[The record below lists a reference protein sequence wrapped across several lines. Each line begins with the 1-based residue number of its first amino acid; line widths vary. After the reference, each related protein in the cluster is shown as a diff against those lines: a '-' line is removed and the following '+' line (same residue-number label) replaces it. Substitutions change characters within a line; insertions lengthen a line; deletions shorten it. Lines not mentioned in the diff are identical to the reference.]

1 MAEEI
6 LGISG
11 QMDISDIQKSFDT
24 LFGNL
29 DELGVKTDSL
39 SARMTKA
46 LNDIAQSSDVS
57 NKSTQQAFK
66 ELSAIISEA
75 QEKLTTTPKKI
86 QDVSLE
92 LSNATKTVE
101 TLKDRLSQATVGTT
115 EWNTVTQMLENQNKT
130 VERLKAQYSALT
142 NTFSDAQTAANV
154 LGTTMGTVNTVSSLS
169 NAATGVNAGLHVGVA
184 AAVGAESVAH
194 AANAEKIG
202 VETQAVNDNTQAF
215 QEANETSRQ
224 RTEIANAEAIALD
237 KLSEQ
242 VLQGKVSEEEYIKA
256 KENAEERYRQ
266 LMNEQAELLEKEKK
280 AREEANTFKVVDGNI
295 VSGDNDMNARA
306 ADALLERAA
315 SIRKE
320 ADEIANSL
328 NRLSEAYTSTT
339 QKAQAEQ
346 KKEEESTN
354 KTLDAIRAKEDELK
368 KLNEQVEL
376 MKAHHANGW
385 GGDFFTSMRKG
396 ENPLNVI
403 KEYFAEGS
411 AIKEKQQ
418 QIADITAELEKLRT
432 AADETKTSTTDIWS
446 GMSKNDITNSIQE
459 NIAQLKILKSEY
471 SEIAQVY
478 GKDSDKAQA
487 NKEKQEEITREIIQ
501 SKEKLRE
508 MGTSYEDATKE
519 AKKTAKETQGIGKEA
534 EKSSSKV
541 KGIFGGLKS
550 SFSGLMKGDFSGL
563 FKFVGKIGIWGAGIA
578 AVGKGLFEASK
589 AAEEFRVA
597 MQPLNHYMD
606 ASKVQEVSQNIL
618 SMTSKT
624 TKSCADMANAALQFA
639 KVWDGLK
646 DAPGALTQMI
656 ESSNEYGALTG
667 RTSEEGAKAIS
678 QMASEYHMTAQEA
691 SEMNNIIASAAKHST
706 DSFGEMSDAIA
717 SAGSTTALYGVTFEE
732 TATLIGYS
740 SGQFGNAQKAASKL
754 SMLLMSMSKLQDKY
768 NPSVVGMV
776 TALKNL
782 KDAYERGENVASKFM
797 ARNRSVAMY
806 FIKNADAIEQ
816 YSKKLENADA
826 KNELLGDLSQ
836 RASTN
841 LKALNNEWN
850 GFLTGLNANLTPTLT
865 NILKFFRRILE
876 GSQQTASQLNYLK
889 NYDKIHPGSNKNVD
903 YTEKVAS
910 KWYLSGFPEAQLSA
924 QTAASMRMESQ
935 KENTKSLTEQ
945 EEQLNKIFDRAYKKA
960 RDKYKPNPKKGY
972 QGISAEGMFN
982 AGMNAVKNAI
992 KNDPQAFS
1000 EFGNAFTYN
1009 YFYKEKKRNTLTLNQ
1024 KPNNTNTDL
1033 GGGFG
1038 GDDKGEEARKY
1049 REQLA
1054 EQQAKE
1060 EARKRKERWDLYVA
1074 EEEKGIAKEKDV
1086 AEKER
1091 RQKKLDFEKK
1101 LHQIDEEA
1109 EQLKQ
1114 ANIQAAKAKYDNDPQ
1129 NKKKEGF
1136 YASGL
1141 DKKVTLTEKQQK
1153 IISTKKEVV
1162 HAQVRE
1168 EDEKALKNLTDKYRN
1183 ENQERLEIEKK
1194 YDADIKKIQEARAK
1208 KQEELNKATTEEQKE
1223 ELQKQIDNLVLAE
1236 AKATKDKGEAIV
1248 SFDFDLLKKNPEYI
1262 QAFEDLNN
1270 VSNETLTSLIDMF
1283 EKFKTKAAESMSPD
1297 QIREFTNTLQSM
1309 QDALLER
1316 ENPFTQV
1323 AETAVEYQISNAQ
1336 VKALEDYIKALKE
1349 GKNIEQANIEVSK
1362 KLGKTYKNQ
1371 EEAEKDL
1378 AKAKDKR
1385 NKAEN
1390 KHQKAVKN
1398 LNAKINELADS
1409 INSLGDIIGGTEGQI
1424 LGIIGGVLSFVT
1436 QTTEGIKLV
1445 AATGANAISSIEKA
1459 SVILGIISAAI
1470 QLLQK
1475 IGSMF
1480 KDTHAQYEEYAQK
1493 LKAVNDLTTAVN
1505 EYKLAVIKAQQQEK
1519 TWFAST
1525 GLIDLRESWTYSQE
1539 ALQGYL
1545 DKLTETQ
1552 AIYQNESGGGWLT
1565 NSLKWVGSA
1574 VGKIVSLPGELVKK
1588 GLEALGVDMNNWLGD
1603 LTKGVVNFAT
1613 GGFEAIFGAGIGK
1626 IIDDSNKYD
1635 KGTTAAYNNLRIETR
1650 KKSSGFLGS
1659 GIGGHK
1665 QKTKDLREWTKQ
1677 KFGKDLFD
1685 ENYMIDVDLAKTI
1698 LDKYGNKLVG
1708 ETKETLEEL
1717 IKFKEEYDKFNEQ
1730 LHEYVSELYSPL
1742 VDNFTDALFDW
1753 FDNGKDVMDS
1763 FKQYATSTFREIAK
1777 EMIKSMVITEIFN
1790 KYKDQ
1795 LSNIYMAYISGAMS
1809 EEQFINSMTGVVG
1822 SLTKDLEKG
1831 IPAAQKTLTALDE
1844 SLRKAGYDLHEA
1856 EQSSQS
1862 ATGKAIEAVTADQAN
1877 TLIGIG
1883 YAMQISIEQGNTTR
1897 ESMRSNVETICY
1909 YQTQISCDISEIKDI
1924 QYQGLN
1930 QLQQIVKN
1938 TEPIVAINENI
1949 ASMYKLMRERI

>member
-11 QMDISDIQKSFDT
+11 QVDISDIQKSFDT

-66 ELSAIISEA
+66 ELNAIISEA

-92 LSNATKTVE
+92 LSNAAKTVE

-224 RTEIANAEAIALD
+224 RTETANAEAIALD

-242 VLQGKVSEEEYIKA
+242 VLQGKASEEEYIKA
-256 KENAEERYRQ
+256 KESAEERYRQ

-280 AREEANTFKVVDGNI
+280 AREEANTFKVIDGNI
-295 VSGDNDMNARA
+295 VSGNNDMNARA

-315 SIRKE
+315 NIRKE
-320 ADEIANSL
+320 ADEIASSL

-376 MKAHHANGW
+376 MEAHHANGW

-403 KEYFAEGS
+403 KDYFAEGS

-446 GMSKNDITNSIQE
+446 GMSSKNDITNSIQE

-519 AKKTAKETQGIGKEA
+519 AKKTAKETKGIGKEA

-550 SFSGLMKGDFSGL
+550 SFSGLMKSDFSGL
-563 FKFVGKIGIWGAGIA
+563 FKFVGKIGVWGAGIA
-578 AVGKGLFEASK
+578 AVGKGLFESSK
-589 AAEEFRVA
+589 AAEAFRVA
-597 MQPLNHYMD
+597 LQPLDHYMD
-606 ASKVQEVSQNIL
+606 TDKIKDVRQNIL
-618 SMTSKT
+618 ALTATT
-624 TKSCADMANAALQFA
+624 TKSCADMANAALQFV

-656 ESSNEYGALTG
+656 KSANEYGALTG
-667 RTSEEGAKAIS
+667 KTSEEGAKAIS
-678 QMASEYHMTAQEA
+678 KMASEYHMTAQEA
-691 SEMNNIIASAAKHST
+691 SEMSNIIASASKHSVS
-706 DSFGEMSDAIA
+706 SFGEMSDAIA
-717 SAGSTTALYGVTFEE
+717 SAGSTASLYGIGFKEM
-732 TATLIGYS
+732 ATLIGYS
-740 SGQFGNAQKAASKL
+740 SGQFGDANKAASKF

-816 YSKKLENADA
+816 YGKKLEDAHA
-826 KNELLGDLSQ
+826 KNELLSDLSS
-836 RASTN
+836 RASVN
-841 LKALNNEWN
+841 LAALKNEWN
-850 GFLTGLNANLTPTLT
+850 GFLTGLNANLTPVLT
-865 NILKFFRRILE
+865 NILKFFRTITGGAQEAADVLH
-876 GSQQTASQLNYLK
+876 YLK
-889 NYDKIHPGSNKNVD
+889 VMDNEKGRSKASIGPVGTGGFNANLAGSTIAEGADVD
-903 YTEKVAS
+903 
-910 KWYLSGFPEAQLSA
+910 L
-924 QTAASMRMESQ
+924 
-935 KENTKSLTEQ
+935 
-945 EEQLNKIFDRAYKKA
+945 YKKQREALQKIYNKAVAAA
-960 RDKYKPNPKKGY
+960 RNKYKPNSKTGY
-972 QGISAEGMFN
+972 KGISAEGMFN

-992 KNDPQAFS
+992 ENSPQNYSQFKKS
-1000 EFGNAFTYN
+1000 RIYN
-1009 YFYKEKKRNTLTLNQ
+1009 YFYKENKKNTLALNQ

-1091 RQKKLDFEKK
+1091 RQRALDFEKK
-1101 LHQIDEEA
+1101 MHQLDEEA

-1114 ANIQAAKAKYDNDPQ
+1114 KNIDTAKANYEKDPA

-1136 YASGL
+1136 YALGL
-1141 DKKVTLTEKQQK
+1141 DKKVGLTSEQQKYIQTKKDTLLVENAESERKYLREQLQYYYDYLKEFGSIQEQKYAIAKEYDEKIAKATSPNQRKLLEEQKKSSLANVELEAVKQNIDWGSVFGDFGTMFKDQLEPTIKSLKQLASKTENVDEKKTIWELVSKLQKTGTLWDSDIFVTISNDLKTYQEAMRSYAEAQKKEQKVADELTE
-1153 IISTKKEVV
+1153 
-1162 HAQVRE
+1162 AE
-1168 EDEKALKNLTDKYRN
+1168 ERLKNAQKSGNEKDILDASATVDKLK
-1183 ENQERLEIEKK
+1183 NQMSEAA
-1194 YDADIKKIQEARAK
+1194 DATKGNKDAVV
-1208 KQEELNKATTEEQKE
+1208 KATTNLQTSSQRAINQFQQLESCLSGLTSGTLKGIGDALMGLDKLFGGKATDKAASSLVKMTT
-1223 ELQKQIDNLVLAE
+1223 ELFGSNSKLSKTLTKVLGESGMTGEIVSAALGILDILKDGVENLVSSLIDTILGAVNGLIKTALSPKTVTGILKSVFDGVTSIFDTLSFGTISNIFGDNSAKMESKIDKLNTSNEALKMSIDNLRDKIEKSNSLSEILNAQNKKEKQTKELEQNTSKQMIYETWKHGAWRSNLAASVEDNKGWKDAMKQVSAILGKKVKTSGDFLSLSAEEMQRIIDSDNGAELWAKILNEYNKEGGKGGRSDKLSDMLNQYVNDFGNVAQDMADEIKEKLNGISFDSMKDSFISALMDMDKNAEDFASDFSKIMQQALLNLSVDELINGSENNPNGDSLKKLYDDMAE
-1236 AKATKDKGEAIV
+1236 AM
-1248 SFDFDLLKKNPEYI
+1248 KNGTYK
-1262 QAFEDLNN
+1262 
-1270 VSNETLTSLIDMF
+1270 SR
-1283 EKFKTKAAESMSPD
+1283 AE
-1297 QIREFTNTLQSM
+1297 EFAQR
-1309 QDALLER
+1309 QQKLLEQGMKMR
-1316 ENPFTQV
+1316 
-1323 AETAVEYQISNAQ
+1323 
-1336 VKALEDYIKALKE
+1336 D
-1349 GKNIEQANIEVSK
+1349 
-1362 KLGKTYKNQ
+1362 
-1371 EEAEKDL
+1371 
-1378 AKAKDKR
+1378 
-1385 NKAEN
+1385 
-1390 KHQKAVKN
+1390 
-1398 LNAKINELADS
+1398 ELA
-1409 INSLGDIIGGTEGQI
+1409 Q
-1424 LGIIGGVLSFVT
+1424 F
-1436 QTTEGIKLV
+1436 
-1445 AATGANAISSIEKA
+1445 TG
-1459 SVILGIISAAI
+1459 
-1470 QLLQK
+1470 
-1475 IGSMF
+1475 
-1480 KDTHAQYEEYAQK
+1480 
-1493 LKAVNDLTTAVN
+1493 
-1505 EYKLAVIKAQQQEK
+1505 
-1519 TWFAST
+1519 
-1525 GLIDLRESWTYSQE
+1525 
-1539 ALQGYL
+1539 
-1545 DKLTETQ
+1545 
-1552 AIYQNESGGGWLT
+1552 
-1565 NSLKWVGSA
+1565 
-1574 VGKIVSLPGELVKK
+1574 
-1588 GLEALGVDMNNWLGD
+1588 
-1603 LTKGVVNFAT
+1603 
-1613 GGFEAIFGAGIGK
+1613 
-1626 IIDDSNKYD
+1626 
-1635 KGTTAAYNNLRIETR
+1635 
-1650 KKSSGFLGS
+1650 
-1659 GIGGHK
+1659 
-1665 QKTKDLREWTKQ
+1665 
-1677 KFGKDLFD
+1677 
-1685 ENYMIDVDLAKTI
+1685 
-1698 LDKYGNKLVG
+1698 YG
-1708 ETKETLEEL
+1708 
-1717 IKFKEEYDKFNEQ
+1717 
-1730 LHEYVSELYSPL
+1730 
-1742 VDNFTDALFDW
+1742 
-1753 FDNGKDVMDS
+1753 
-1763 FKQYATSTFREIAK
+1763 
-1777 EMIKSMVITEIFN
+1777 
-1790 KYKDQ
+1790 
-1795 LSNIYMAYISGAMS
+1795 
-1809 EEQFINSMTGVVG
+1809 
-1822 SLTKDLEKG
+1822 
-1831 IPAAQKTLTALDE
+1831 
-1844 SLRKAGYDLHEA
+1844 

-1862 ATGKAIEAVTADQAN
+1862 ATGKAIEAITADQAS

-1883 YAMQISIEQGNTTR
+1883 YALQSAVEQGNATR
-1897 ESMRSNVETICY
+1897 ENIHSNVEVICS
-1909 YQTQISCDISEIKDI
+1909 YQMLMSDNISEIRDM

-1930 QLQQIVKN
+1930 QLQQIAKN
-1938 TEPIVAINENI
+1938 TEPITGINENI
-1949 ASMYKLMRERI
+1949 ANMYKLIKERI

>member
-1 MAEEI
+1 M
-6 LGISG
+6 
-11 QMDISDIQKSFDT
+11 
-24 LFGNL
+24 
-29 DELGVKTDSL
+29 
-39 SARMTKA
+39 
-46 LNDIAQSSDVS
+46 
-57 NKSTQQAFK
+57 
-66 ELSAIISEA
+66 
-75 QEKLTTTPKKI
+75 
-86 QDVSLE
+86 
-92 LSNATKTVE
+92 
-101 TLKDRLSQATVGTT
+101 
-115 EWNTVTQMLENQNKT
+115 
-130 VERLKAQYSALT
+130 
-142 NTFSDAQTAANV
+142 
-154 LGTTMGTVNTVSSLS
+154 
-169 NAATGVNAGLHVGVA
+169 
-184 AAVGAESVAH
+184 AH

-224 RTEIANAEAIALD
+224 RTETANAEAIALD

-242 VLQGKVSEEEYIKA
+242 VLQGKASEEEYIKA
-256 KENAEERYRQ
+256 KESAEERYRQ

-315 SIRKE
+315 NIRKE

-339 QKAQAEQ
+339 QTAQAEQ

-403 KEYFAEGS
+403 KDYFAEGS

-459 NIAQLKILKSEY
+459 NIAQLKMLKSEY

-478 GKDSDKAQA
+478 GKDSDKAKE

-501 SKEKLRE
+501 SKDKLRE

-519 AKKTAKETQGIGKEA
+519 AKKTAKETQNIGKEA

-624 TKSCADMANAALQFA
+624 TKSCVDMANAALQFT

-656 ESSNEYGALTG
+656 ESSNEYGALAG

-691 SEMNNIIASAAKHST
+691 SEMNNIIASASKHST

-717 SAGSTTALYGVTFEE
+717 SAGSTTALYGVTFKE

-841 LKALNNEWN
+841 LKALKNEWD
-850 GFLTGLNANLTPTLT
+850 GFLTGLNANLTPVLT
-865 NILKFFRRILE
+865 NILKFFRAITGGAQE
-876 GSQQTASQLNYLK
+876 TADVLHYLK
-889 NYDKIHPGSNKNVD
+889 VMDNEKGRSKASIGPVGTGGFNVHLAGNTIAEEADVDLYKRQRDALQKIYDKAVK
-903 YTEKVAS
+903 A
-910 KWYLSGFPEAQLSA
+910 
-924 QTAASMRMESQ
+924 
-935 KENTKSLTEQ
+935 
-945 EEQLNKIFDRAYKKA
+945 A
-960 RDKYKPNPKKGY
+960 RDKYKPNSKKGY
-972 QGISAEGMFN
+972 RGISAEGMFN

-992 KNDPQAFS
+992 ENSPQDYSQFKK
-1000 EFGNAFTYN
+1000 GRIYN
-1009 YFYKEKKRNTLTLNQ
+1009 YFYKEDKKNTLALNQ
-1024 KPNNTNTDL
+1024 KTNNTNTDL
-1033 GGGFG
+1033 GGNL
-1038 GDDKGEEARKY
+1038 GDDKGDEARKY
-1049 REQLA
+1049 REQMA

-1091 RQKKLDFEKK
+1091 RQRALDFEKK
-1101 LHQIDEEA
+1101 MHQLDEEA

-1114 ANIQAAKAKYDNDPQ
+1114 KNIDTAKANYEKDPA

-1136 YASGL
+1136 YALGL
-1141 DKKVTLTEKQQK
+1141 DKKVGLTSEQQKYIQTKKDTLLVENAESERKYLREQLQYYYDYLKEFGSIQEQKYAIAKEYDEKIAKATSPNQRKLLEEQKKSSLANVELEAVKQNIDWGSVFGDFGTMFKDQLEPTIKSLKQLASKTENVDEKKTIWELVSKLQKTGTLWDSDIFVTISNDLKTYQEAMRSYAEAQKKEQKVADELTE
-1153 IISTKKEVV
+1153 
-1162 HAQVRE
+1162 AE
-1168 EDEKALKNLTDKYRN
+1168 ERLKNAQKSGNEKDILDASATVDKLK
-1183 ENQERLEIEKK
+1183 NQMSEAA
-1194 YDADIKKIQEARAK
+1194 DATKGNKDAVV
-1208 KQEELNKATTEEQKE
+1208 KATTDLQTSSQRAVNQFQQLESCLSGLTSGTLKGIGDALMGLDKLFGGKATDKAASSLVKMTT
-1223 ELQKQIDNLVLAE
+1223 ELFGSNSKLSKTLTKVLGESGMTGEIVSAALGILDILKDGVENLVSSLIDTILGAVNGLIKTVLSPKTVTGILKSVFDGVTSIFDTLSFGTISNIFGDNSAKMESKIDKLNTSNEALKMSIDNLRDKIEKSNSLSEILNAQNKKEKQTKELEQNTSKQMIYETWKHGAWRSNLAASVEDNKGWKDAMKQVSAILGKKVKTSGDFLSLSAEEMQRIIDSDNGAELWAKILNEYNKEGGKGGRSDKLSDMLNQYVNDFGNVAQDMADEIKEKLNGISFDSMKDSFISALMDMDKNAEDFASDFSKIMQQALLNLSVDELINGSENNPNDDSLKKLYDDMAE
-1236 AKATKDKGEAIV
+1236 AMK
-1248 SFDFDLLKKNPEYI
+1248 
-1262 QAFEDLNN
+1262 
-1270 VSNETLTSLIDMF
+1270 NETYKSR
-1283 EKFKTKAAESMSPD
+1283 AE
-1297 QIREFTNTLQSM
+1297 EFAQR
-1309 QDALLER
+1309 QQKLLEQGMKMR
-1316 ENPFTQV
+1316 
-1323 AETAVEYQISNAQ
+1323 
-1336 VKALEDYIKALKE
+1336 D
-1349 GKNIEQANIEVSK
+1349 
-1362 KLGKTYKNQ
+1362 
-1371 EEAEKDL
+1371 
-1378 AKAKDKR
+1378 
-1385 NKAEN
+1385 
-1390 KHQKAVKN
+1390 
-1398 LNAKINELADS
+1398 ELA
-1409 INSLGDIIGGTEGQI
+1409 Q
-1424 LGIIGGVLSFVT
+1424 F
-1436 QTTEGIKLV
+1436 
-1445 AATGANAISSIEKA
+1445 TG
-1459 SVILGIISAAI
+1459 
-1470 QLLQK
+1470 
-1475 IGSMF
+1475 
-1480 KDTHAQYEEYAQK
+1480 
-1493 LKAVNDLTTAVN
+1493 
-1505 EYKLAVIKAQQQEK
+1505 
-1519 TWFAST
+1519 
-1525 GLIDLRESWTYSQE
+1525 
-1539 ALQGYL
+1539 
-1545 DKLTETQ
+1545 
-1552 AIYQNESGGGWLT
+1552 
-1565 NSLKWVGSA
+1565 
-1574 VGKIVSLPGELVKK
+1574 
-1588 GLEALGVDMNNWLGD
+1588 
-1603 LTKGVVNFAT
+1603 
-1613 GGFEAIFGAGIGK
+1613 
-1626 IIDDSNKYD
+1626 
-1635 KGTTAAYNNLRIETR
+1635 
-1650 KKSSGFLGS
+1650 
-1659 GIGGHK
+1659 
-1665 QKTKDLREWTKQ
+1665 
-1677 KFGKDLFD
+1677 
-1685 ENYMIDVDLAKTI
+1685 
-1698 LDKYGNKLVG
+1698 YG
-1708 ETKETLEEL
+1708 
-1717 IKFKEEYDKFNEQ
+1717 
-1730 LHEYVSELYSPL
+1730 
-1742 VDNFTDALFDW
+1742 
-1753 FDNGKDVMDS
+1753 
-1763 FKQYATSTFREIAK
+1763 
-1777 EMIKSMVITEIFN
+1777 
-1790 KYKDQ
+1790 
-1795 LSNIYMAYISGAMS
+1795 
-1809 EEQFINSMTGVVG
+1809 
-1822 SLTKDLEKG
+1822 
-1831 IPAAQKTLTALDE
+1831 
-1844 SLRKAGYDLHEA
+1844 

-1862 ATGKAIEAVTADQAN
+1862 ATGKAIEAITADQAS

-1883 YAMQISIEQGNTTR
+1883 YALQSAVEQGNATR
-1897 ESMRSNVETICY
+1897 ENIHSNVEVICS
-1909 YQTQISCDISEIKDI
+1909 YQMLMSDNISEIRDM

-1930 QLQQIVKN
+1930 QLQQIAKN
-1938 TEPIVAINENI
+1938 TEPITGINENI
-1949 ASMYKLMRERI
+1949 ANMYKLIKERI

>member
-66 ELSAIISEA
+66 ELNAIISEA

-92 LSNATKTVE
+92 LSNAAKTVE

-224 RTEIANAEAIALD
+224 RTETANAEAIALD

-242 VLQGKVSEEEYIKA
+242 VLQGKASEEEYIKA
-256 KENAEERYRQ
+256 KESAEERYRQ

-315 SIRKE
+315 NIRKE

-339 QKAQAEQ
+339 QTAQAEQ

-403 KEYFAEGS
+403 KDYFAEGS

-446 GMSKNDITNSIQE
+446 GMSKNDITNSIQK

-563 FKFVGKIGIWGAGIA
+563 FKFVGKIGVWGAGIA
-578 AVGKGLFEASK
+578 AVGKGLFESSK
-589 AAEEFRVA
+589 AAEAFRVA
-597 MQPLNHYMD
+597 LQPLDHYMD
-606 ASKVQEVSQNIL
+606 TDKIKDVRQNIL
-618 SMTSKT
+618 ALTATT
-624 TKSCADMANAALQFA
+624 TKSCADMANAALQFV

-656 ESSNEYGALTG
+656 KSANEYGALTG
-667 RTSEEGAKAIS
+667 KTSEEGAKAIS
-678 QMASEYHMTAQEA
+678 KMASEYHMTAQEA
-691 SEMNNIIASAAKHST
+691 SEMSNIIASASKHSVS
-706 DSFGEMSDAIA
+706 SFGEMSDAIA
-717 SAGSTTALYGVTFEE
+717 SAGSTASLYGIGFKEM
-732 TATLIGYS
+732 ATLIGYS
-740 SGQFGNAQKAASKL
+740 SGQFGDANKAASKF

-816 YSKKLENADA
+816 YGKKLEDAHA
-826 KNELLGDLSQ
+826 KNELLSDLSS
-836 RASTN
+836 RASVN
-841 LKALNNEWN
+841 LAALKNEWN
-850 GFLTGLNANLTPTLT
+850 GFLTGLNANLTPVLT
-865 NILKFFRRILE
+865 NILKFFRTITGGAQEAADVLH
-876 GSQQTASQLNYLK
+876 YLK
-889 NYDKIHPGSNKNVD
+889 VMDNEKGRSKASIGPVGTGGFNANLAGSTIAEGADVD
-903 YTEKVAS
+903 
-910 KWYLSGFPEAQLSA
+910 L
-924 QTAASMRMESQ
+924 
-935 KENTKSLTEQ
+935 
-945 EEQLNKIFDRAYKKA
+945 YKKQRDALQKIYSKAVAAA
-960 RDKYKPNPKKGY
+960 RNKYKPNSKTGY
-972 QGISAEGMFN
+972 KGISAEGMFN

-992 KNDPQAFS
+992 ENSPQNYSQFKKS
-1000 EFGNAFTYN
+1000 RIYN
-1009 YFYKEKKRNTLTLNQ
+1009 YFYKENKKNTLALNQ

-1091 RQKKLDFEKK
+1091 RQRALDFEKK
-1101 LHQIDEEA
+1101 MHQLDEEA

-1114 ANIQAAKAKYDNDPQ
+1114 KNIDTAKANYEKDPA

-1136 YASGL
+1136 YALGL
-1141 DKKVTLTEKQQK
+1141 DKKVGLTSEQQKYIQTKKDTLLVENAESERKYLREQLQYYYDYLKEFGSIQEQKYAIAKEYDEKIAKATSPNQRKLLEEQKKSSLANVELEAVKQNIDWGSVFGDFGTMFKDQLEPTIKSLKQLASKTENVDEKKTIWELVSKLQKTGTLWDSDIFVTISNDLKTYQEAMRSYAEAQKKEQKVADELTE
-1153 IISTKKEVV
+1153 
-1162 HAQVRE
+1162 AE
-1168 EDEKALKNLTDKYRN
+1168 ERLKNAQKSGNEKDILDASATVDKLK
-1183 ENQERLEIEKK
+1183 NQMSEAA
-1194 YDADIKKIQEARAK
+1194 DATKGNKDAVV
-1208 KQEELNKATTEEQKE
+1208 KATTDLQTSSQRAVNQFQQLESCLSGLTSGTLKGIGDALMGLDKLFGGKATDKAASSLVKMTT
-1223 ELQKQIDNLVLAE
+1223 ELFGSNSKLSKTLTKVLGESGMTGEIVSAALGILDILKDGVENLVSSLIDTILGAVNGLIKTALSPKTVTGILKSVFDGVTSIFDTLSFGTISNIFGDNSAKMESKIDKLNTSNEALKMSIDNLRDKIEKSNSLSEILNAQNKKEKQTKELEQNTSKQMIYETWKHGAWRSNLAASVEDNKGWKDAMKQVSAILGKKVKTSGDFLSLSAEEMQRIIDSDNGAELWAKILNEYNKEGGKGGRSDKLSDMLNQYVNDFGNVAQDMADEIKEKLNGISFDSMKDSFISALMDMDKNAEDFASDFSKIMQQALLNLSVDELINGSENNPNGDSLKKLYDDMAE
-1236 AKATKDKGEAIV
+1236 AMK
-1248 SFDFDLLKKNPEYI
+1248 
-1262 QAFEDLNN
+1262 
-1270 VSNETLTSLIDMF
+1270 NETYKSR
-1283 EKFKTKAAESMSPD
+1283 AE
-1297 QIREFTNTLQSM
+1297 EFAQR
-1309 QDALLER
+1309 QQKLLEQGMKMR
-1316 ENPFTQV
+1316 
-1323 AETAVEYQISNAQ
+1323 
-1336 VKALEDYIKALKE
+1336 D
-1349 GKNIEQANIEVSK
+1349 
-1362 KLGKTYKNQ
+1362 
-1371 EEAEKDL
+1371 
-1378 AKAKDKR
+1378 
-1385 NKAEN
+1385 
-1390 KHQKAVKN
+1390 
-1398 LNAKINELADS
+1398 ELA
-1409 INSLGDIIGGTEGQI
+1409 Q
-1424 LGIIGGVLSFVT
+1424 F
-1436 QTTEGIKLV
+1436 
-1445 AATGANAISSIEKA
+1445 TG
-1459 SVILGIISAAI
+1459 
-1470 QLLQK
+1470 
-1475 IGSMF
+1475 
-1480 KDTHAQYEEYAQK
+1480 
-1493 LKAVNDLTTAVN
+1493 
-1505 EYKLAVIKAQQQEK
+1505 
-1519 TWFAST
+1519 
-1525 GLIDLRESWTYSQE
+1525 
-1539 ALQGYL
+1539 
-1545 DKLTETQ
+1545 
-1552 AIYQNESGGGWLT
+1552 
-1565 NSLKWVGSA
+1565 
-1574 VGKIVSLPGELVKK
+1574 
-1588 GLEALGVDMNNWLGD
+1588 
-1603 LTKGVVNFAT
+1603 
-1613 GGFEAIFGAGIGK
+1613 
-1626 IIDDSNKYD
+1626 
-1635 KGTTAAYNNLRIETR
+1635 
-1650 KKSSGFLGS
+1650 
-1659 GIGGHK
+1659 
-1665 QKTKDLREWTKQ
+1665 
-1677 KFGKDLFD
+1677 
-1685 ENYMIDVDLAKTI
+1685 
-1698 LDKYGNKLVG
+1698 YG
-1708 ETKETLEEL
+1708 
-1717 IKFKEEYDKFNEQ
+1717 
-1730 LHEYVSELYSPL
+1730 
-1742 VDNFTDALFDW
+1742 
-1753 FDNGKDVMDS
+1753 
-1763 FKQYATSTFREIAK
+1763 
-1777 EMIKSMVITEIFN
+1777 
-1790 KYKDQ
+1790 
-1795 LSNIYMAYISGAMS
+1795 
-1809 EEQFINSMTGVVG
+1809 
-1822 SLTKDLEKG
+1822 
-1831 IPAAQKTLTALDE
+1831 
-1844 SLRKAGYDLHEA
+1844 

-1862 ATGKAIEAVTADQAN
+1862 ATGKAIEAITADQAS

-1883 YAMQISIEQGNTTR
+1883 YALQSAVEQGNATR
-1897 ESMRSNVETICY
+1897 ENIHSNVEVICS
-1909 YQTQISCDISEIKDI
+1909 YQMLMSDNISEIRDM

-1930 QLQQIVKN
+1930 QLQQIAKN
-1938 TEPIVAINENI
+1938 TEPITGINENI
-1949 ASMYKLMRERI
+1949 ANMYKLIKERI

>member
-46 LNDIAQSSDVS
+46 LNEIAQSSDVS

-66 ELSAIISEA
+66 ELNAIISEA

-92 LSNATKTVE
+92 LSNAAKTVE

-224 RTEIANAEAIALD
+224 RTETANAEAIALD

-242 VLQGKVSEEEYIKA
+242 VLQGKASEEEYIKA
-256 KENAEERYRQ
+256 KESAEERYRQ

-306 ADALLERAA
+306 ADALLERATN
-315 SIRKE
+315 IRKE

-339 QKAQAEQ
+339 QTAQAEQ

-403 KEYFAEGS
+403 KDYFAEGS

-519 AKKTAKETQGIGKEA
+519 AKKTAKETKGIGKEA

-816 YSKKLENADA
+816 YGKKLKDADA

-841 LKALNNEWN
+841 LKALKNEWN
-850 GFLTGLNANLTPTLT
+850 GFLTGLNANLTPVLT
-865 NILKFFRRILE
+865 NILKFFRTITGGAQEAADVLH
-876 GSQQTASQLNYLK
+876 YLK
-889 NYDKIHPGSNKNVD
+889 VMDNEKGRSKASIGPVGTGGFNANLAGSTIAEGADVD
-903 YTEKVAS
+903 
-910 KWYLSGFPEAQLSA
+910 L
-924 QTAASMRMESQ
+924 
-935 KENTKSLTEQ
+935 
-945 EEQLNKIFDRAYKKA
+945 YKKQRDALQKIYNKAVAAA
-960 RDKYKPNPKKGY
+960 RNKYKPNSKKGY

-982 AGMNAVKNAI
+982 AGINAVKNAI
-992 KNDPQAFS
+992 ENSPQNYSQFKKS
-1000 EFGNAFTYN
+1000 RIYN
-1009 YFYKEKKRNTLTLNQ
+1009 YFYKENKKNTLALNQ

-1091 RQKKLDFEKK
+1091 RQRALDFEKK
-1101 LHQIDEEA
+1101 MHQLDEEA

-1114 ANIQAAKAKYDNDPQ
+1114 KNIDTAKANYEKDPA

-1136 YASGL
+1136 YALGL
-1141 DKKVTLTEKQQK
+1141 DKKVGLTSEQQKYIQTKKDTLLVENAESERKYLREQLQYYYDYLKEFGSIQEQKYAIAKEYDEKIAKATSPNQRKLLEEQKKSSLANVELEAVKQNIDWGSVFGDFGTMFKDQLEPTIKSLKQLASKTENVDEKKTIWELVSKLQKTGTLWDSDIFVTISNDLKTYQEAMRSYAEAQKKEQKVADELTE
-1153 IISTKKEVV
+1153 
-1162 HAQVRE
+1162 AE
-1168 EDEKALKNLTDKYRN
+1168 ERLKNAQKSGNEKDILDASATVDKLK
-1183 ENQERLEIEKK
+1183 NQMSEAA
-1194 YDADIKKIQEARAK
+1194 DATKGNKDAVV
-1208 KQEELNKATTEEQKE
+1208 KATTDLQTSSQRAVNQFQKLE
-1223 ELQKQIDNLVLAE
+1223 SCLSGLTSGTLKGIGDALMGLDKLFGGKATDKAASSLVKMTTELFGSNSKLSKTLTKVLGESGMTGEIVSAALGILDILKDGVENLVSSLIDTILGAVNGLIKTALSPKTVTGILKSVFDGVTSIFDTLSFGTISNIFGDNSAKMESKIDKLNTSNEALKMSIDNLRDKIEKSNSLSEILNAQNKKEKQTKELEQNTSKQMIYETWKHGAWRSNLAASVEDNKGWKDAMKQVSAILGKKVKTSGDFLSLSAEEMQRIIDSDNGAELWAKILNEYNKEGGKGGRSDKLSDMLNQYVNDFGNVAQDMADEIKEKLNGISFDSMKDSFISALMDMDKNAEDFASDFSKIMQQALLNLSVDELINGSENNPNGDSLKKLYDDMAE
-1236 AKATKDKGEAIV
+1236 AMK
-1248 SFDFDLLKKNPEYI
+1248 
-1262 QAFEDLNN
+1262 
-1270 VSNETLTSLIDMF
+1270 NETYKSR
-1283 EKFKTKAAESMSPD
+1283 AE
-1297 QIREFTNTLQSM
+1297 EFAQR
-1309 QDALLER
+1309 QQKLLEQGMKMR
-1316 ENPFTQV
+1316 
-1323 AETAVEYQISNAQ
+1323 
-1336 VKALEDYIKALKE
+1336 D
-1349 GKNIEQANIEVSK
+1349 
-1362 KLGKTYKNQ
+1362 
-1371 EEAEKDL
+1371 
-1378 AKAKDKR
+1378 
-1385 NKAEN
+1385 
-1390 KHQKAVKN
+1390 
-1398 LNAKINELADS
+1398 ELA
-1409 INSLGDIIGGTEGQI
+1409 Q
-1424 LGIIGGVLSFVT
+1424 F
-1436 QTTEGIKLV
+1436 
-1445 AATGANAISSIEKA
+1445 TG
-1459 SVILGIISAAI
+1459 
-1470 QLLQK
+1470 
-1475 IGSMF
+1475 
-1480 KDTHAQYEEYAQK
+1480 
-1493 LKAVNDLTTAVN
+1493 
-1505 EYKLAVIKAQQQEK
+1505 
-1519 TWFAST
+1519 
-1525 GLIDLRESWTYSQE
+1525 
-1539 ALQGYL
+1539 
-1545 DKLTETQ
+1545 
-1552 AIYQNESGGGWLT
+1552 
-1565 NSLKWVGSA
+1565 
-1574 VGKIVSLPGELVKK
+1574 
-1588 GLEALGVDMNNWLGD
+1588 
-1603 LTKGVVNFAT
+1603 
-1613 GGFEAIFGAGIGK
+1613 
-1626 IIDDSNKYD
+1626 
-1635 KGTTAAYNNLRIETR
+1635 
-1650 KKSSGFLGS
+1650 
-1659 GIGGHK
+1659 
-1665 QKTKDLREWTKQ
+1665 
-1677 KFGKDLFD
+1677 
-1685 ENYMIDVDLAKTI
+1685 
-1698 LDKYGNKLVG
+1698 YG
-1708 ETKETLEEL
+1708 
-1717 IKFKEEYDKFNEQ
+1717 
-1730 LHEYVSELYSPL
+1730 
-1742 VDNFTDALFDW
+1742 
-1753 FDNGKDVMDS
+1753 
-1763 FKQYATSTFREIAK
+1763 
-1777 EMIKSMVITEIFN
+1777 
-1790 KYKDQ
+1790 
-1795 LSNIYMAYISGAMS
+1795 
-1809 EEQFINSMTGVVG
+1809 
-1822 SLTKDLEKG
+1822 
-1831 IPAAQKTLTALDE
+1831 
-1844 SLRKAGYDLHEA
+1844 

-1862 ATGKAIEAVTADQAN
+1862 ATGKAIEAITADQAS

-1883 YAMQISIEQGNTTR
+1883 YALQSAVEQGNATR
-1897 ESMRSNVETICY
+1897 ENIHSNVEVICS
-1909 YQTQISCDISEIKDI
+1909 YQMLMSDNISEIRDM

-1930 QLQQIVKN
+1930 QLQQIAKN
-1938 TEPIVAINENI
+1938 TEPITGINENI
-1949 ASMYKLMRERI
+1949 ANMYKLIKERI

>member
-66 ELSAIISEA
+66 ELNAIISEA

-92 LSNATKTVE
+92 LSNAAKTVE

-224 RTEIANAEAIALD
+224 RTETANAEAIALD

-242 VLQGKVSEEEYIKA
+242 VLQGKASEEEYIKA
-256 KENAEERYRQ
+256 KESAEERYRQ

-315 SIRKE
+315 NIRKE

-339 QKAQAEQ
+339 QTAQAEQ

-403 KEYFAEGS
+403 KDYFAEGS

-563 FKFVGKIGIWGAGIA
+563 FKFVGKIGVWGAGIA
-578 AVGKGLFEASK
+578 AVGKGLFESSK
-589 AAEEFRVA
+589 AAEAFRVA
-597 MQPLNHYMD
+597 LQPLDHYMD
-606 ASKVQEVSQNIL
+606 TDKIKDVRQNIL
-618 SMTSKT
+618 ALTATT
-624 TKSCADMANAALQFA
+624 TKSCADMANAALQFV

-656 ESSNEYGALTG
+656 KSANEYGALTG
-667 RTSEEGAKAIS
+667 KTSEEGAKAIS
-678 QMASEYHMTAQEA
+678 KMASEYHMTAQEA
-691 SEMNNIIASAAKHST
+691 SEMSNIIASASKHSVS
-706 DSFGEMSDAIA
+706 SFGEMSDAIA
-717 SAGSTTALYGVTFEE
+717 SAGSTASLYGIGFKEM
-732 TATLIGYS
+732 ATLIGYS
-740 SGQFGNAQKAASKL
+740 SGQFGDANKAASKF

-816 YSKKLENADA
+816 YGKKLEDAHA
-826 KNELLGDLSQ
+826 KNELLSDLSS
-836 RASTN
+836 RASVN
-841 LKALNNEWN
+841 LAALKNEWN
-850 GFLTGLNANLTPTLT
+850 GFLTGLNANLTPVLT
-865 NILKFFRRILE
+865 NILKFFRTITGGAQEAADVLH
-876 GSQQTASQLNYLK
+876 YLK
-889 NYDKIHPGSNKNVD
+889 VMDNEKGRSKASIGPVGTGGFNANLAGSTIAEGADVD
-903 YTEKVAS
+903 
-910 KWYLSGFPEAQLSA
+910 L
-924 QTAASMRMESQ
+924 
-935 KENTKSLTEQ
+935 
-945 EEQLNKIFDRAYKKA
+945 YKKQRDALQKIYSKAVAAA
-960 RDKYKPNPKKGY
+960 RNKYKPNSKTGY
-972 QGISAEGMFN
+972 KGISAEGMFN

-992 KNDPQAFS
+992 ENSPQNYSQFKKS
-1000 EFGNAFTYN
+1000 RIYN
-1009 YFYKEKKRNTLTLNQ
+1009 YFYKENKKNTLALNQ

-1091 RQKKLDFEKK
+1091 RQRALDFEKK
-1101 LHQIDEEA
+1101 MHQLDEEA

-1114 ANIQAAKAKYDNDPQ
+1114 KNIDTAKANYEKDPA

-1136 YASGL
+1136 YALGL
-1141 DKKVTLTEKQQK
+1141 DKKVGLTSEQQKYIQTKKDTLLVENAESERKYLREQLQYYYDYLKEFGSIQEQKYAIAKEYDEKIAKATSPNQRKLLEEQKKSSLANVELEAVKQNIDWGSVFGDFGTMFKDQLEPTIKSLKQLASKTENVDEKKTIWELVSKLQKTGTLWDSDIFVTISNDLKTYQEAMRSYAEAQKKEQKVADELTE
-1153 IISTKKEVV
+1153 
-1162 HAQVRE
+1162 AE
-1168 EDEKALKNLTDKYRN
+1168 ERLKNAQKSGNEKDILDASATVDKLK
-1183 ENQERLEIEKK
+1183 NQMSEAA
-1194 YDADIKKIQEARAK
+1194 DATKGNKDAVV
-1208 KQEELNKATTEEQKE
+1208 KATTDLQTSSQRAVNQFQQLESCLSGLTSGTLKGIGDALMGLDKLFGGKATDKAASSLVKMTT
-1223 ELQKQIDNLVLAE
+1223 ELFGSNSKLSKTLTKVLGESGMTGEIVSAALGILDILKDGVENLVSSLIDTILGAVNGLIKTALSPKTVTGILKSVFDGVTSIFDTLSFGTISNIFGDNSAKMESKIDKLNTSNEALKMSIDNLRDKIEKSNSLSEILNAQNKKEKQTKELEQNTSKQMIYETWKHGAWRSNLAASVEDNKGWKDAMKQVSAILGKKVKTSGDFLSLSAEEMQRIIDSDNGAELWAKILNEYNKEGGKGGRSDKLSDMLNQYVNDFGNAAQDMADEIKEKLNGISFDSMKDSFISALMDMDKNAEDFASDFSKIMQQALLNLSVDELINGSENNPNGDSLKKLYDDMAE
-1236 AKATKDKGEAIV
+1236 AMK
-1248 SFDFDLLKKNPEYI
+1248 
-1262 QAFEDLNN
+1262 
-1270 VSNETLTSLIDMF
+1270 NETYKSR
-1283 EKFKTKAAESMSPD
+1283 AE
-1297 QIREFTNTLQSM
+1297 EFAQR
-1309 QDALLER
+1309 QQKLLEQGMKMR
-1316 ENPFTQV
+1316 
-1323 AETAVEYQISNAQ
+1323 
-1336 VKALEDYIKALKE
+1336 D
-1349 GKNIEQANIEVSK
+1349 
-1362 KLGKTYKNQ
+1362 
-1371 EEAEKDL
+1371 
-1378 AKAKDKR
+1378 
-1385 NKAEN
+1385 
-1390 KHQKAVKN
+1390 
-1398 LNAKINELADS
+1398 ELA
-1409 INSLGDIIGGTEGQI
+1409 Q
-1424 LGIIGGVLSFVT
+1424 F
-1436 QTTEGIKLV
+1436 
-1445 AATGANAISSIEKA
+1445 TG
-1459 SVILGIISAAI
+1459 
-1470 QLLQK
+1470 
-1475 IGSMF
+1475 
-1480 KDTHAQYEEYAQK
+1480 
-1493 LKAVNDLTTAVN
+1493 
-1505 EYKLAVIKAQQQEK
+1505 
-1519 TWFAST
+1519 
-1525 GLIDLRESWTYSQE
+1525 
-1539 ALQGYL
+1539 
-1545 DKLTETQ
+1545 
-1552 AIYQNESGGGWLT
+1552 
-1565 NSLKWVGSA
+1565 
-1574 VGKIVSLPGELVKK
+1574 
-1588 GLEALGVDMNNWLGD
+1588 
-1603 LTKGVVNFAT
+1603 
-1613 GGFEAIFGAGIGK
+1613 
-1626 IIDDSNKYD
+1626 
-1635 KGTTAAYNNLRIETR
+1635 
-1650 KKSSGFLGS
+1650 
-1659 GIGGHK
+1659 
-1665 QKTKDLREWTKQ
+1665 
-1677 KFGKDLFD
+1677 
-1685 ENYMIDVDLAKTI
+1685 
-1698 LDKYGNKLVG
+1698 YG
-1708 ETKETLEEL
+1708 
-1717 IKFKEEYDKFNEQ
+1717 
-1730 LHEYVSELYSPL
+1730 
-1742 VDNFTDALFDW
+1742 
-1753 FDNGKDVMDS
+1753 
-1763 FKQYATSTFREIAK
+1763 
-1777 EMIKSMVITEIFN
+1777 
-1790 KYKDQ
+1790 
-1795 LSNIYMAYISGAMS
+1795 
-1809 EEQFINSMTGVVG
+1809 
-1822 SLTKDLEKG
+1822 
-1831 IPAAQKTLTALDE
+1831 
-1844 SLRKAGYDLHEA
+1844 

-1862 ATGKAIEAVTADQAN
+1862 ATGKAIEAITADQAS

-1883 YAMQISIEQGNTTR
+1883 YALQSAVEQGNATR
-1897 ESMRSNVETICY
+1897 ENIHSNVEVICS
-1909 YQTQISCDISEIKDI
+1909 YQMLMSDNISEIRDM

-1930 QLQQIVKN
+1930 QLQQIAKN
-1938 TEPIVAINENI
+1938 TEPITGINENI
-1949 ASMYKLMRERI
+1949 ANMYKLIKERI

>member
-24 LFGNL
+24 LLGNL

-115 EWNTVTQMLENQNKT
+115 EWNTVTQLLENQNKT

-184 AAVGAESVAH
+184 VAVGAESVAH

-224 RTEIANAEAIALD
+224 RTETANAEAIALD

-242 VLQGKVSEEEYIKA
+242 VLQGKASEEEYIKA
-256 KENAEERYRQ
+256 KESAEERYRQ

-315 SIRKE
+315 NIRKE

-403 KEYFAEGS
+403 KDYFAEGD

-446 GMSKNDITNSIQE
+446 GMSKSDIANSIQK

-487 NKEKQEEITREIIQ
+487 NKEKQKEITREIIQ
-501 SKEKLRE
+501 SKDKLRE

-519 AKKTAKETQGIGKEA
+519 AKKTAKETQNIGKEA

-624 TKSCADMANAALQFA
+624 TKSCVDMANAALQFT

-656 ESSNEYGALTG
+656 ESSNEYGALAG

-691 SEMNNIIASAAKHST
+691 SEMNNIIASASKHST

-717 SAGSTTALYGVTFEE
+717 SAGSTTALYGVTFKE

-841 LKALNNEWN
+841 LKALKNEWD
-850 GFLTGLNANLTPTLT
+850 GFLTGLNANLTPVLT
-865 NILKFFRRILE
+865 NILKFFRAITGGAQE
-876 GSQQTASQLNYLK
+876 TADVLHYLK
-889 NYDKIHPGSNKNVD
+889 VMDNEKGRSKASIGPVGTGGLNVNLAGNTIAEKADKD
-903 YTEKVAS
+903 
-910 KWYLSGFPEAQLSA
+910 L
-924 QTAASMRMESQ
+924 
-935 KENTKSLTEQ
+935 
-945 EEQLNKIFDRAYKKA
+945 YKKQRDALQKIYNKAVKAA
-960 RDKYKPNPKKGY
+960 RDKYKPNSKKGY

-992 KNDPQAFS
+992 ENSPQDYSQFKK
-1000 EFGNAFTYN
+1000 GRIYN
-1009 YFYKEKKRNTLTLNQ
+1009 YFYKENKKNTLALNQ
-1024 KPNNTNTDL
+1024 KTNNTNTDL
-1033 GGGFG
+1033 GGNL
-1038 GDDKGEEARKY
+1038 GDDKGDEARKY
-1049 REQLA
+1049 REQMA

-1074 EEEKGIAKEKDV
+1074 EEENGIAKEKDV

-1091 RQKKLDFEKK
+1091 LQKKLDFEKK

-1114 ANIQAAKAKYDNDPQ
+1114 ANIQAAKAEYDNNPQ

-1141 DKKVTLTEKQQK
+1141 DKKVTLTKEQQK

-1183 ENQERLEIEKK
+1183 ENQQRLDIEKK
-1194 YDADIKKIQEARAK
+1194 FNDDIKKIQEARAK

-1283 EKFKTKAAESMSPD
+1283 EKFKIKAAESMSPD
-1297 QIREFTNTLQSM
+1297 QIREFTDTLQSM

-1316 ENPFTQV
+1316 ENPFAQV

-1349 GKNIEQANIEVSK
+1349 GKNIEQANVEVSK

-1409 INSLGDIIGGTEGQI
+1409 INSLGSIIGGTEGQI
-1424 LGIIGGVLSFVT
+1424 LGIVGGVLSFVT

-1475 IGSMF
+1475 ISSMF

-1565 NSLKWVGSA
+1565 NSLKWVGST

-1613 GGFEAIFGAGIGK
+1613 GGFASIFGAGIGK

-1659 GIGGHK
+1659 GIGGHR

-1698 LDKYGNKLVG
+1698 LDKYGDKLVG
-1708 ETKETLEEL
+1708 ETKETLQEL

-1809 EEQFINSMTGVVG
+1809 EEQFINSMTGVIG
-1822 SLTKDLEKG
+1822 SLTNDLEKG
-1831 IPAAQKTLTALDE
+1831 IPAAQKTLTMIDE
-1844 SLRKAGYDLHEA
+1844 SLGKHGYSLHEA

-1897 ESMRSNVETICY
+1897 ENMRSNVETICY
-1909 YQTQISCDISEIKDI
+1909 YQTQISCDISEIRDI

-1949 ASMYKLMRERI
+1949 ASMYKLMKERI

>member
-11 QMDISDIQKSFDT
+11 LMDISDIQKSFDT

-66 ELSAIISEA
+66 ELNAIISEA

-92 LSNATKTVE
+92 LSNAAKTVE

-224 RTEIANAEAIALD
+224 RTETANTEAIALD

-242 VLQGKVSEEEYIKA
+242 VLQGKASEEEYIKA
-256 KENAEERYRQ
+256 KESAEERYRQ

-315 SIRKE
+315 NIRKE
-320 ADEIANSL
+320 ADEIASSL

-376 MKAHHANGW
+376 MEAHHANGW

-403 KEYFAEGS
+403 KDYFAEGS

-519 AKKTAKETQGIGKEA
+519 AKETAKETQGIGKEA

-563 FKFVGKIGIWGAGIA
+563 FKFVGKIGVWGAGIA
-578 AVGKGLFEASK
+578 AVGKGLFESSK
-589 AAEEFRVA
+589 AAEAFRVA
-597 MQPLNHYMD
+597 LQPLDHYMD
-606 ASKVQEVSQNIL
+606 TDKIKDVRQNIL
-618 SMTSKT
+618 ALTATT
-624 TKSCADMANAALQFA
+624 TKSCADMANAALQFV

-656 ESSNEYGALTG
+656 KSANEYGALTG
-667 RTSEEGAKAIS
+667 KTSEEGAKAIS
-678 QMASEYHMTAQEA
+678 KMASEYHMTAQEA
-691 SEMNNIIASAAKHST
+691 SEMSNIIASASKHSVS
-706 DSFGEMSDAIA
+706 SFGEMSDAIA
-717 SAGSTTALYGVTFEE
+717 SAGSTASLYGIGFKEM
-732 TATLIGYS
+732 ATLIGYS
-740 SGQFGNAQKAASKL
+740 SGQFGDANKAASKF

-806 FIKNADAIEQ
+806 FIKNADAIEK
-816 YSKKLENADA
+816 YGEKLEDAHA
-826 KNELLGDLSQ
+826 KNELLSDLSS
-836 RASTN
+836 RASVN
-841 LKALNNEWN
+841 LAALKNEWN
-850 GFLTGLNANLTPTLT
+850 GFLTGLNANLTPVLT
-865 NILKFFRRILE
+865 NILKFFRTITGGAQEAADVLH
-876 GSQQTASQLNYLK
+876 YLK
-889 NYDKIHPGSNKNVD
+889 VMDNEKGRSKASIGPVGTGGFNANLAGSTIAEGADVD
-903 YTEKVAS
+903 
-910 KWYLSGFPEAQLSA
+910 L
-924 QTAASMRMESQ
+924 
-935 KENTKSLTEQ
+935 
-945 EEQLNKIFDRAYKKA
+945 YKKQRDALQKIYNKAVAAA
-960 RDKYKPNPKKGY
+960 RNKYKPNSKTGY
-972 QGISAEGMFN
+972 KGISAEGMFN

-992 KNDPQAFS
+992 ENSPQNYSQFKKS
-1000 EFGNAFTYN
+1000 RIYN
-1009 YFYKEKKRNTLTLNQ
+1009 YFYKENKKNTLALNQ

-1091 RQKKLDFEKK
+1091 RQRALDFEKK
-1101 LHQIDEEA
+1101 MHQLDEEA

-1114 ANIQAAKAKYDNDPQ
+1114 KNIDTAKANYEKDPA

-1136 YASGL
+1136 YALGL
-1141 DKKVTLTEKQQK
+1141 DKKVGLTSEQQKYIQTKKDTLLVENAESERKYLREQLQYYYDYLKEFGSIQEQKYAIAKEYDEKIAKATSPNQRKLLEEQKKSSLANVELEAVKQNIDWGSVFGDFGTMFKDQLEPTIKSLKQLASKTENVDEKKTIWELVSKLQKTGTLWDSDIFVTISNDLKTYQEAMRSYAEAQKKEQKVADELTE
-1153 IISTKKEVV
+1153 
-1162 HAQVRE
+1162 AE
-1168 EDEKALKNLTDKYRN
+1168 ERLKNAQKSGNEKDILDASATVDKLK
-1183 ENQERLEIEKK
+1183 NQMSEAA
-1194 YDADIKKIQEARAK
+1194 DATKGNKNAVV
-1208 KQEELNKATTEEQKE
+1208 KATTDLQTSSQRAINQFQQLESCLSGLTSGTLKGIGDALMGLDKLFGGKATDKAASSLVKMTT
-1223 ELQKQIDNLVLAE
+1223 ELFGSNSKLSKTLTKVLGESGMTGEIVSAALGILDILKDGAENLVSSLIDTILGAVNGLIKTALSPKTVTGILKSVFDGVTSIFDTLSFGTISNIFGDNSAKMESKIDKLNTSNEALKMSIDNLRDKIEKSNSLSEILNAQNKKEKQTKELEQNTSKQMIYETWKHGAWRSNLAASVEDNKGWKDAMKQVSAILGKKVKTSGDFLSLSAEEMQRIIDSDNGAELWAKILNEYNKEGGKGGRSDKLSDMLNQYVNDFGNVAQDMADEIKEKLNGISFDSMKDSFISALMDMDKNAEDFASDFSKIMQQALLNLSVDELINGSENNPNGDSLKKLYDDMAE
-1236 AKATKDKGEAIV
+1236 AMK
-1248 SFDFDLLKKNPEYI
+1248 
-1262 QAFEDLNN
+1262 
-1270 VSNETLTSLIDMF
+1270 NETYKSR
-1283 EKFKTKAAESMSPD
+1283 AE
-1297 QIREFTNTLQSM
+1297 EFAQR
-1309 QDALLER
+1309 QQKLLEQGMKMR
-1316 ENPFTQV
+1316 
-1323 AETAVEYQISNAQ
+1323 
-1336 VKALEDYIKALKE
+1336 D
-1349 GKNIEQANIEVSK
+1349 
-1362 KLGKTYKNQ
+1362 
-1371 EEAEKDL
+1371 
-1378 AKAKDKR
+1378 
-1385 NKAEN
+1385 
-1390 KHQKAVKN
+1390 
-1398 LNAKINELADS
+1398 ELA
-1409 INSLGDIIGGTEGQI
+1409 Q
-1424 LGIIGGVLSFVT
+1424 F
-1436 QTTEGIKLV
+1436 
-1445 AATGANAISSIEKA
+1445 TG
-1459 SVILGIISAAI
+1459 
-1470 QLLQK
+1470 
-1475 IGSMF
+1475 
-1480 KDTHAQYEEYAQK
+1480 
-1493 LKAVNDLTTAVN
+1493 
-1505 EYKLAVIKAQQQEK
+1505 
-1519 TWFAST
+1519 
-1525 GLIDLRESWTYSQE
+1525 
-1539 ALQGYL
+1539 
-1545 DKLTETQ
+1545 
-1552 AIYQNESGGGWLT
+1552 
-1565 NSLKWVGSA
+1565 
-1574 VGKIVSLPGELVKK
+1574 
-1588 GLEALGVDMNNWLGD
+1588 
-1603 LTKGVVNFAT
+1603 
-1613 GGFEAIFGAGIGK
+1613 
-1626 IIDDSNKYD
+1626 
-1635 KGTTAAYNNLRIETR
+1635 
-1650 KKSSGFLGS
+1650 
-1659 GIGGHK
+1659 
-1665 QKTKDLREWTKQ
+1665 
-1677 KFGKDLFD
+1677 
-1685 ENYMIDVDLAKTI
+1685 
-1698 LDKYGNKLVG
+1698 YG
-1708 ETKETLEEL
+1708 
-1717 IKFKEEYDKFNEQ
+1717 
-1730 LHEYVSELYSPL
+1730 
-1742 VDNFTDALFDW
+1742 
-1753 FDNGKDVMDS
+1753 
-1763 FKQYATSTFREIAK
+1763 
-1777 EMIKSMVITEIFN
+1777 
-1790 KYKDQ
+1790 
-1795 LSNIYMAYISGAMS
+1795 
-1809 EEQFINSMTGVVG
+1809 
-1822 SLTKDLEKG
+1822 
-1831 IPAAQKTLTALDE
+1831 
-1844 SLRKAGYDLHEA
+1844 

-1862 ATGKAIEAVTADQAN
+1862 ATGKAIEAITADQAS

-1883 YAMQISIEQGNTTR
+1883 YALQSAVEQGNATR
-1897 ESMRSNVETICY
+1897 ENIHSNVEVICS
-1909 YQTQISCDISEIKDI
+1909 YQMLMSDNISEIRDM

-1930 QLQQIVKN
+1930 QLQQIAKN
-1938 TEPIVAINENI
+1938 TEPITGINENI
-1949 ASMYKLMRERI
+1949 ANMYKLIKERI

>member
-66 ELSAIISEA
+66 ELNAIISEA

-92 LSNATKTVE
+92 LSNAAKTVE

-224 RTEIANAEAIALD
+224 RTETANAEAIALD

-242 VLQGKVSEEEYIKA
+242 VLQGKASEEEYIKA
-256 KENAEERYRQ
+256 KESAEERYRQ

-315 SIRKE
+315 NIRKE

-339 QKAQAEQ
+339 QTAQAEQ

-403 KEYFAEGS
+403 KDYFAEGS

-563 FKFVGKIGIWGAGIA
+563 FKFVGKIGVWGAGIA
-578 AVGKGLFEASK
+578 AVGKGLFESSK
-589 AAEEFRVA
+589 AAEAFRVA
-597 MQPLNHYMD
+597 LQPLDHYMD
-606 ASKVQEVSQNIL
+606 TDKIKDVRQNIL
-618 SMTSKT
+618 ALTATT
-624 TKSCADMANAALQFA
+624 TKSCADMANAALQFV

-656 ESSNEYGALTG
+656 KSANEYGALTG
-667 RTSEEGAKAIS
+667 KTSEEGAKAIS
-678 QMASEYHMTAQEA
+678 KMASEYHMTAQEA
-691 SEMNNIIASAAKHST
+691 SEMSNIIASASKHSVS
-706 DSFGEMSDAIA
+706 SFGEMSDAIA
-717 SAGSTTALYGVTFEE
+717 SAGSTASLYGIGFKEM
-732 TATLIGYS
+732 ATLIGYS
-740 SGQFGNAQKAASKL
+740 SGQFGDANKAASKF

-816 YSKKLENADA
+816 YGKKLEDAHA
-826 KNELLGDLSQ
+826 KNELLSDLSS

-889 NYDKIHPGSNKNVD
+889 NYDKIHPGSNKDVD
-903 YTEKVAS
+903 YTGKVAS

-945 EEQLNKIFDRAYKKA
+945 KEQLNKIFDRAYKKA

-992 KNDPQAFS
+992 KNDQQAFS
-1000 EFGNAFTYN
+1000 EFRNAFTYN
-1009 YFYKEKKRNTLTLNQ
+1009 YFYKEKKRNTLALNQ

-1038 GDDKGEEARKY
+1038 DDKGEEARKY
-1049 REQLA
+1049 REQQA
-1054 EQQAKE
+1054 ELQAKE

-1074 EEEKGIAKEKDV
+1074 EEENGIAKEKDV

-1091 RQKKLDFEKK
+1091 RQRALDFEKK
-1101 LHQIDEEA
+1101 MHQLDEEA

-1114 ANIQAAKAKYDNDPQ
+1114 KNIDTAKANYEKDPA

-1136 YASGL
+1136 YALGL
-1141 DKKVTLTEKQQK
+1141 DKKVGLTSEQQKYIQTKKDTLLVENAESERKYLREQLQYYYDYLKEFGSIQEQKYAIAKEYDEKIAKATSSNQRKLLEEQKKSSLANVELEAVKQNIDWGSVFGDFGTMFKDQLEPTIKSLKQLASKTENVDEKKTIWELVSKLQKTGTLWDSDIFVTISDDLKTYQEAMRSYAKAQKKEQKIAEELTE
-1153 IISTKKEVV
+1153 
-1162 HAQVRE
+1162 AE
-1168 EDEKALKNLTDKYRN
+1168 ERLKNAQKSGNEKDILDASATVDKLKN
-1183 ENQERLEIEKK
+1183 QMSEAADATKENK
-1194 YDADIKKIQEARAK
+1194 DAVV
-1208 KQEELNKATTEEQKE
+1208 KATTDLQTSSQRAVNQFQQLESCLSGLTSGTLKGIGDALMGLDKLFGGKATDKAASSLVKMTT
-1223 ELQKQIDNLVLAE
+1223 ELFGSNSKLSKTLTKVLGESGMTGEIVSAALGILDTLKDGVENLVSSLIDTILGAVNGLIKTALSPKTVTGILKSVFDGVTSIFDTLSFGTISNIFGDNSAKMGSKIDKLNTSNEALKMSIDNLRDKIEKSNSLSEILNAQNKKEKQTKELEQNTSKQMIYETWKHGAWRSNLAASVEDNKGWKDAMKQVSAILGKKVKTSGDFLSLSAEEMQRIIDSDNGAELWAKILNEYNKEGGKGGRSDKLSDMLNQYVNDFGNVAQDMADEIKEKLNGISFDSMKDSFISALMDMDKNAEDFASDFSKIMQQALLNLSVDELINGSENNPNGDSLKKLYDDMAE
-1236 AKATKDKGEAIV
+1236 AMK
-1248 SFDFDLLKKNPEYI
+1248 
-1262 QAFEDLNN
+1262 
-1270 VSNETLTSLIDMF
+1270 NETYKSR
-1283 EKFKTKAAESMSPD
+1283 AE
-1297 QIREFTNTLQSM
+1297 EFAQR
-1309 QDALLER
+1309 QQKLLEQGMKMR
-1316 ENPFTQV
+1316 
-1323 AETAVEYQISNAQ
+1323 
-1336 VKALEDYIKALKE
+1336 D
-1349 GKNIEQANIEVSK
+1349 
-1362 KLGKTYKNQ
+1362 
-1371 EEAEKDL
+1371 
-1378 AKAKDKR
+1378 
-1385 NKAEN
+1385 
-1390 KHQKAVKN
+1390 
-1398 LNAKINELADS
+1398 ELA
-1409 INSLGDIIGGTEGQI
+1409 Q
-1424 LGIIGGVLSFVT
+1424 F
-1436 QTTEGIKLV
+1436 
-1445 AATGANAISSIEKA
+1445 TG
-1459 SVILGIISAAI
+1459 
-1470 QLLQK
+1470 
-1475 IGSMF
+1475 
-1480 KDTHAQYEEYAQK
+1480 
-1493 LKAVNDLTTAVN
+1493 
-1505 EYKLAVIKAQQQEK
+1505 
-1519 TWFAST
+1519 
-1525 GLIDLRESWTYSQE
+1525 
-1539 ALQGYL
+1539 
-1545 DKLTETQ
+1545 
-1552 AIYQNESGGGWLT
+1552 
-1565 NSLKWVGSA
+1565 
-1574 VGKIVSLPGELVKK
+1574 
-1588 GLEALGVDMNNWLGD
+1588 
-1603 LTKGVVNFAT
+1603 
-1613 GGFEAIFGAGIGK
+1613 
-1626 IIDDSNKYD
+1626 
-1635 KGTTAAYNNLRIETR
+1635 
-1650 KKSSGFLGS
+1650 
-1659 GIGGHK
+1659 
-1665 QKTKDLREWTKQ
+1665 
-1677 KFGKDLFD
+1677 
-1685 ENYMIDVDLAKTI
+1685 
-1698 LDKYGNKLVG
+1698 YG
-1708 ETKETLEEL
+1708 
-1717 IKFKEEYDKFNEQ
+1717 
-1730 LHEYVSELYSPL
+1730 
-1742 VDNFTDALFDW
+1742 
-1753 FDNGKDVMDS
+1753 
-1763 FKQYATSTFREIAK
+1763 
-1777 EMIKSMVITEIFN
+1777 
-1790 KYKDQ
+1790 
-1795 LSNIYMAYISGAMS
+1795 
-1809 EEQFINSMTGVVG
+1809 
-1822 SLTKDLEKG
+1822 
-1831 IPAAQKTLTALDE
+1831 
-1844 SLRKAGYDLHEA
+1844 

-1862 ATGKAIEAVTADQAN
+1862 ATGKAIEAITADQAS

-1883 YAMQISIEQGNTTR
+1883 YALQSAVEQGNATR
-1897 ESMRSNVETICY
+1897 ENIHSNVEVICS
-1909 YQTQISCDISEIKDI
+1909 YQMLMSDNISEIRDM

-1930 QLQQIVKN
+1930 QLQQIAKN
-1938 TEPIVAINENI
+1938 TEPITGINENI
-1949 ASMYKLMRERI
+1949 ANMYKLIKERI

>member
-11 QMDISDIQKSFDT
+11 QVDISDIQKSFDT

-66 ELSAIISEA
+66 ELNAIISEA

-92 LSNATKTVE
+92 LSNAAKTVE

-224 RTEIANAEAIALD
+224 RTETANAEAIALD

-242 VLQGKVSEEEYIKA
+242 VLQGKASEEEYIKA
-256 KENAEERYRQ
+256 KESAEERYRQ

-295 VSGDNDMNARA
+295 VSGNNDMNARA

-315 SIRKE
+315 NIRKE
-320 ADEIANSL
+320 ADEIASSL

-376 MKAHHANGW
+376 MEAHHANGW

-403 KEYFAEGS
+403 KDYFAEGS

-446 GMSKNDITNSIQE
+446 GMSSKNDITNSIQE

-519 AKKTAKETQGIGKEA
+519 AKKTAKETKGIGKEA

-550 SFSGLMKGDFSGL
+550 SFSGLMKSDFSGL
-563 FKFVGKIGIWGAGIA
+563 FKFVGKIGVWGAGIA
-578 AVGKGLFEASK
+578 AVGKGLFESSK
-589 AAEEFRVA
+589 AAEAFRVA
-597 MQPLNHYMD
+597 LQPLDHYMD
-606 ASKVQEVSQNIL
+606 TDKIKDVRQNIL
-618 SMTSKT
+618 ALTATT
-624 TKSCADMANAALQFA
+624 TKSCADMANAALQFV

-656 ESSNEYGALTG
+656 KSANEYGALTG
-667 RTSEEGAKAIS
+667 KTSEEGAKAIS
-678 QMASEYHMTAQEA
+678 KMASEYHMTAQEA
-691 SEMNNIIASAAKHST
+691 SEMSNIIASASKHSVS
-706 DSFGEMSDAIA
+706 SFGEMSDAIA
-717 SAGSTTALYGVTFEE
+717 SAGSTASLYGIGFKEM
-732 TATLIGYS
+732 ATLIGYS
-740 SGQFGNAQKAASKL
+740 SGQFGDANKAASKF

-816 YSKKLENADA
+816 YGKKLEDAHA
-826 KNELLGDLSQ
+826 KNELLSDLSS
-836 RASTN
+836 RASVN
-841 LKALNNEWN
+841 LAALKNEWN
-850 GFLTGLNANLTPTLT
+850 GFLTGLNANLTPVLT
-865 NILKFFRRILE
+865 NILKFFRTITGGAQEAADVLH
-876 GSQQTASQLNYLK
+876 YLK
-889 NYDKIHPGSNKNVD
+889 VMDNEKGRSKASIGPVGTGGFNANLAGSTIAEGADVD
-903 YTEKVAS
+903 
-910 KWYLSGFPEAQLSA
+910 L
-924 QTAASMRMESQ
+924 
-935 KENTKSLTEQ
+935 
-945 EEQLNKIFDRAYKKA
+945 YKKQRDALQKIYNKAVAAA
-960 RDKYKPNPKKGY
+960 RNKYKPNSKTGY
-972 QGISAEGMFN
+972 KGISAEGMFN

-992 KNDPQAFS
+992 ENSPQNYSQFKKS
-1000 EFGNAFTYN
+1000 RIYN
-1009 YFYKEKKRNTLTLNQ
+1009 YFYKENKKNTLALNQ

-1091 RQKKLDFEKK
+1091 RQRALDFEKK
-1101 LHQIDEEA
+1101 MHQLDEEA

-1114 ANIQAAKAKYDNDPQ
+1114 KNIDTAKANYEKDPA

-1136 YASGL
+1136 YALGL
-1141 DKKVTLTEKQQK
+1141 DKKVGLTSEQQKYIQTKKDTLLVENAESERKYLREQLQYYYDYLKEFGSIQEQKYAIAKEYDEKIAKATSPNQRKLLEEQKKSSLANVELEAVKQNIDWGSVFGDFGTMFKDQLEPTIKSLKQLASKTENVDEKKTIWELVSKLQKTGTLWDSDIFVTISNDLKTYQEAMRSYAEAQKKEQKVADELTE
-1153 IISTKKEVV
+1153 
-1162 HAQVRE
+1162 AE
-1168 EDEKALKNLTDKYRN
+1168 ERLKNAQKSGNEKDILDASATVDKLK
-1183 ENQERLEIEKK
+1183 NQMSEAA
-1194 YDADIKKIQEARAK
+1194 DATKGNKDAVV
-1208 KQEELNKATTEEQKE
+1208 KATTNLQTSSQRAINQFQQLESCLSGLTSGTLKGIGDALMGLDKLFGGKATDKAASSLVKMTT
-1223 ELQKQIDNLVLAE
+1223 ELFGSNSKLSKTLTKVLGESGMTGEIVSAALGILDILKDGVENLVSSLIDTILGAVNGLIKTALSPKTVTGILKSVFDGVTSIFDTLSFGTISNIFGDNSAKMESKIDKLNTSNEALKMSIDNLRDKIEKSNSLSEILNAQNKKEKQTKELEQNTSKQMIYETWKHGAWRSNLAASVEDNKGWKDAMKQVSAILGKKVKTSGDFLSLSAEEMQRIIDSDNGAELWAKILNEYNKEGGKGGRSDKLSDMLNQYVNDFGNVAQDMADEIKEKLNGISFDSMKDSFISALMDMDKNAEDFASDFSKIMQQALLNLSVDELINGSENNPNGDSLKKLYDDMAE
-1236 AKATKDKGEAIV
+1236 AMK
-1248 SFDFDLLKKNPEYI
+1248 
-1262 QAFEDLNN
+1262 
-1270 VSNETLTSLIDMF
+1270 NETYKSR
-1283 EKFKTKAAESMSPD
+1283 AE
-1297 QIREFTNTLQSM
+1297 EFAQR
-1309 QDALLER
+1309 QQKLLEQGMKMR
-1316 ENPFTQV
+1316 
-1323 AETAVEYQISNAQ
+1323 
-1336 VKALEDYIKALKE
+1336 D
-1349 GKNIEQANIEVSK
+1349 
-1362 KLGKTYKNQ
+1362 
-1371 EEAEKDL
+1371 
-1378 AKAKDKR
+1378 
-1385 NKAEN
+1385 
-1390 KHQKAVKN
+1390 
-1398 LNAKINELADS
+1398 ELA
-1409 INSLGDIIGGTEGQI
+1409 Q
-1424 LGIIGGVLSFVT
+1424 F
-1436 QTTEGIKLV
+1436 
-1445 AATGANAISSIEKA
+1445 TG
-1459 SVILGIISAAI
+1459 
-1470 QLLQK
+1470 
-1475 IGSMF
+1475 
-1480 KDTHAQYEEYAQK
+1480 
-1493 LKAVNDLTTAVN
+1493 
-1505 EYKLAVIKAQQQEK
+1505 
-1519 TWFAST
+1519 
-1525 GLIDLRESWTYSQE
+1525 
-1539 ALQGYL
+1539 
-1545 DKLTETQ
+1545 
-1552 AIYQNESGGGWLT
+1552 
-1565 NSLKWVGSA
+1565 
-1574 VGKIVSLPGELVKK
+1574 
-1588 GLEALGVDMNNWLGD
+1588 
-1603 LTKGVVNFAT
+1603 
-1613 GGFEAIFGAGIGK
+1613 
-1626 IIDDSNKYD
+1626 
-1635 KGTTAAYNNLRIETR
+1635 
-1650 KKSSGFLGS
+1650 
-1659 GIGGHK
+1659 
-1665 QKTKDLREWTKQ
+1665 
-1677 KFGKDLFD
+1677 
-1685 ENYMIDVDLAKTI
+1685 
-1698 LDKYGNKLVG
+1698 YG
-1708 ETKETLEEL
+1708 
-1717 IKFKEEYDKFNEQ
+1717 
-1730 LHEYVSELYSPL
+1730 
-1742 VDNFTDALFDW
+1742 
-1753 FDNGKDVMDS
+1753 
-1763 FKQYATSTFREIAK
+1763 
-1777 EMIKSMVITEIFN
+1777 
-1790 KYKDQ
+1790 
-1795 LSNIYMAYISGAMS
+1795 
-1809 EEQFINSMTGVVG
+1809 
-1822 SLTKDLEKG
+1822 
-1831 IPAAQKTLTALDE
+1831 
-1844 SLRKAGYDLHEA
+1844 

-1862 ATGKAIEAVTADQAN
+1862 ATGKAIEAITADQAS

-1883 YAMQISIEQGNTTR
+1883 YALQSAVEQGNATR
-1897 ESMRSNVETICY
+1897 ENIHSNVEVICS
-1909 YQTQISCDISEIKDI
+1909 YQMLMSDNISEIRDM

-1930 QLQQIVKN
+1930 QLQQIAKN
-1938 TEPIVAINENI
+1938 TEPITGINENI
-1949 ASMYKLMRERI
+1949 ANMYKLIKERI

>member
-24 LFGNL
+24 LLGNL

-115 EWNTVTQMLENQNKT
+115 EWNTVTQLLENQNKT

-142 NTFSDAQTAANV
+142 DTFSDAQTAANV

-184 AAVGAESVAH
+184 AAVGTESVAH

-202 VETQAVNDNTQAF
+202 AETQAVNDNTQAY

-242 VLQGKVSEEEYIKA
+242 VLQGKASEEEYIKA

-266 LMNEQAELLEKEKK
+266 LMNEQTELLEKEKK

-315 SIRKE
+315 NIRKE

-339 QKAQAEQ
+339 QKAEAEQ
-346 KKEEESTN
+346 KKEAESTN

-368 KLNEQVEL
+368 KLNEQVEQ
-376 MKAHHANGW
+376 MEAHHANGW
-385 GGDFFTSMRKG
+385 GGDFFASMRKG

-403 KEYFAEGS
+403 KDYFAEGD

-418 QIADITAELEKLRT
+418 QIAGITAELEKLRT

-446 GMSKNDITNSIQE
+446 GMSKSDIANSIQK

-478 GKDSDKAQA
+478 GKDSDKAKEK
-487 NKEKQEEITREIIQ
+487 KEKQEEITREIIQ
-501 SKEKLRE
+501 GKDKLRE

-519 AKKTAKETQGIGKEA
+519 AKKTAKETQNIGKEA

-541 KGIFGGLKS
+541 KGVFGGLKS

-597 MQPLNHYMD
+597 MQLLNHYMD

-624 TKSCADMANAALQFA
+624 TKSCVDMANAALQFT

-656 ESSNEYGALTG
+656 ESSNEYGALAG

-691 SEMNNIIASAAKHST
+691 SEMNNIIASASKHST

-717 SAGSTTALYGVTFEE
+717 SAGSTTALYGVTFKE

-841 LKALNNEWN
+841 LKALKNEWD
-850 GFLTGLNANLTPTLT
+850 GFLTGLNANLTPVLT
-865 NILKFFRRILE
+865 NILKFFRTITGGAQE
-876 GSQQTASQLNYLK
+876 TADVLHYLK
-889 NYDKIHPGSNKNVD
+889 VMDNEKGRSKASIGPVGTGGFNVHLAGNTIAEEADVDLYKRQRDALQKIYNKAV
-903 YTEKVAS
+903 KA
-910 KWYLSGFPEAQLSA
+910 
-924 QTAASMRMESQ
+924 
-935 KENTKSLTEQ
+935 
-945 EEQLNKIFDRAYKKA
+945 A
-960 RDKYKPNPKKGY
+960 RDKYKPKSKKGY
-972 QGISAEGMFN
+972 RGISAEGMFN

-992 KNDPQAFS
+992 ENSPQDYSQFKK
-1000 EFGNAFTYN
+1000 GRIYN
-1009 YFYKEKKRNTLTLNQ
+1009 YFYKENKKNTLALNQ
-1024 KPNNTNTDL
+1024 KTNNTNTDL
-1033 GGGFG
+1033 GGNL
-1038 GDDKGEEARKY
+1038 GDDKGDEARKY
-1049 REQLA
+1049 REQMA

-1074 EEEKGIAKEKDV
+1074 EEENGIAKEKDV

-1091 RQKKLDFEKK
+1091 LQKKLDFEKK
-1101 LHQIDEEA
+1101 LHQIDEEE

-1114 ANIQAAKAKYDNDPQ
+1114 ANIQAAKAEYDNNPQ

-1141 DKKVTLTEKQQK
+1141 DKKVTLTKEQQK

-1183 ENQERLEIEKK
+1183 ENQQRLDIEKK
-1194 YDADIKKIQEARAK
+1194 FNDDIKKIQEARAK

-1283 EKFKTKAAESMSPD
+1283 EKFKIKAAESMSPD
-1297 QIREFTNTLQSM
+1297 QIREFTDTLQSM

-1316 ENPFTQV
+1316 ENPFAQV

-1349 GKNIEQANIEVSK
+1349 GKNIEQANVEVSK

-1385 NKAEN
+1385 NKEEN

-1398 LNAKINELADS
+1398 LNARINELADS
-1409 INSLGDIIGGTEGQI
+1409 INSLGSIIGGTEGQI
-1424 LGIIGGVLSFVT
+1424 LGIVGGVLSFVT

-1475 IGSMF
+1475 ISSMF

-1493 LKAVNDLTTAVN
+1493 LKAINDLTTAVN

-1565 NSLKWVGSA
+1565 NSLKWVGST

-1613 GGFEAIFGAGIGK
+1613 GGFESIFGAGIGK

-1659 GIGGHK
+1659 GIGGHR

-1685 ENYMIDVDLAKTI
+1685 ENYIIDVDLAKTI
-1698 LDKYGNKLVG
+1698 LDKYGDKLVG
-1708 ETKETLEEL
+1708 ETKETLQEL

-1777 EMIKSMVITEIFN
+1777 EMIKSMIITEIFN

-1809 EEQFINSMTGVVG
+1809 EEQFINSMTGVIG
-1822 SLTKDLEKG
+1822 SLTNDLEKG
-1831 IPAAQKTLTALDE
+1831 IPAAQKTLTMIDE
-1844 SLRKAGYDLHEA
+1844 SLGKHGYSLHEA

-1897 ESMRSNVETICY
+1897 ENMRSNVETICY
-1909 YQTQISCDISEIKDI
+1909 YQTQISCDISEIRDI

-1949 ASMYKLMRERI
+1949 ASMYKLMKERI

>member
-24 LFGNL
+24 LLGNL

-115 EWNTVTQMLENQNKT
+115 EWNTVTQLLENQNKT

-142 NTFSDAQTAANV
+142 DTFSDAQTAANV

-169 NAATGVNAGLHVGVA
+169 NTATGVNAGLHVGVA
-184 AAVGAESVAH
+184 AAVGTESVAH

-202 VETQAVNDNTQAF
+202 AETQAVNDNTQAY

-242 VLQGKVSEEEYIKA
+242 VLQGKASEEEYIKA

-266 LMNEQAELLEKEKK
+266 LMNEQTELLEKEKK

-315 SIRKE
+315 NIRKE

-339 QKAQAEQ
+339 QKAEAEQ
-346 KKEEESTN
+346 KKEAESTN

-368 KLNEQVEL
+368 KLNEQVEQ
-376 MKAHHANGW
+376 MEAHHANGW
-385 GGDFFTSMRKG
+385 GGDFFASMRKG

-403 KEYFAEGS
+403 KDYFAEGD

-418 QIADITAELEKLRT
+418 QIAGITAELEKLRT

-446 GMSKNDITNSIQE
+446 GMSKSDIANSIQK

-478 GKDSDKAQA
+478 GKDSDKAKEK
-487 NKEKQEEITREIIQ
+487 KEKQEEITREIIQ
-501 SKEKLRE
+501 GKDKLRE

-519 AKKTAKETQGIGKEA
+519 AKKTAKETQNIGKEA

-541 KGIFGGLKS
+541 KGVFGGLKS

-597 MQPLNHYMD
+597 MQLLNHYMD

-624 TKSCADMANAALQFA
+624 TKSCVDMANAALQFT

-656 ESSNEYGALTG
+656 ESSNEYGALAG

-691 SEMNNIIASAAKHST
+691 SEMNNIIASASKHST

-717 SAGSTTALYGVTFEE
+717 SAGSTTALYGVTFKE

-841 LKALNNEWN
+841 LKALKNEWD
-850 GFLTGLNANLTPTLT
+850 GFLTGLNANLTPVLT
-865 NILKFFRRILE
+865 NILKFFRTITGGAQE
-876 GSQQTASQLNYLK
+876 TADVLHYLK
-889 NYDKIHPGSNKNVD
+889 VMDNEKGRSKASIGPVGTGGFNVHLAGNTIAEEADVDLYKRQRDALQKIYNKAV
-903 YTEKVAS
+903 KA
-910 KWYLSGFPEAQLSA
+910 
-924 QTAASMRMESQ
+924 
-935 KENTKSLTEQ
+935 
-945 EEQLNKIFDRAYKKA
+945 A
-960 RDKYKPNPKKGY
+960 RDKYKPNSKKGY
-972 QGISAEGMFN
+972 RGISAEGMFN

-992 KNDPQAFS
+992 ENSPQDYSQFKK
-1000 EFGNAFTYN
+1000 GRIYN
-1009 YFYKEKKRNTLTLNQ
+1009 YFYKENKKNTLALNQ
-1024 KPNNTNTDL
+1024 KTNNTNTDL
-1033 GGGFG
+1033 GGNL
-1038 GDDKGEEARKY
+1038 GDDKGDEARKY
-1049 REQLA
+1049 REQMA

-1074 EEEKGIAKEKDV
+1074 EEENGIAKEKDV

-1091 RQKKLDFEKK
+1091 LQKKLDFEKK
-1101 LHQIDEEA
+1101 LHQIDEEE

-1114 ANIQAAKAKYDNDPQ
+1114 ANIQAAKAEYDNNPQ

-1141 DKKVTLTEKQQK
+1141 DKKVTLTKEQQK

-1183 ENQERLEIEKK
+1183 ENQQRLDIEKK
-1194 YDADIKKIQEARAK
+1194 FNDDIKKIQEARAK

-1283 EKFKTKAAESMSPD
+1283 EKFKIKAAESMSPD
-1297 QIREFTNTLQSM
+1297 QIREFTDTLQSM

-1316 ENPFTQV
+1316 ENPFAQV

-1349 GKNIEQANIEVSK
+1349 GKNIEQANVEVSK

-1398 LNAKINELADS
+1398 LNARINELADS
-1409 INSLGDIIGGTEGQI
+1409 INSLGSIIGGTEGQI
-1424 LGIIGGVLSFVT
+1424 LGIVGGVLSFVT

-1475 IGSMF
+1475 ISSMF

-1493 LKAVNDLTTAVN
+1493 LKAINDLTTAVN

-1565 NSLKWVGSA
+1565 NSLKWVGST

-1613 GGFEAIFGAGIGK
+1613 GGFESIFGAGIGK

-1659 GIGGHK
+1659 GIGGHR

-1685 ENYMIDVDLAKTI
+1685 ENYIIDVDLAKTI
-1698 LDKYGNKLVG
+1698 LDKYGDKLVG
-1708 ETKETLEEL
+1708 ETKETLQEL

-1777 EMIKSMVITEIFN
+1777 EMIKSMIITEIFN

-1809 EEQFINSMTGVVG
+1809 EEQFINSMTGVIG
-1822 SLTKDLEKG
+1822 SLTNDLEKG
-1831 IPAAQKTLTALDE
+1831 IPAAQKTLTMIEE
-1844 SLRKAGYDLHEA
+1844 SLGKHGYSLHEA

-1897 ESMRSNVETICY
+1897 ENMRSNVETICY
-1909 YQTQISCDISEIKDI
+1909 YQTQISCDISEIRDI

-1949 ASMYKLMRERI
+1949 ASMYKLMKERI